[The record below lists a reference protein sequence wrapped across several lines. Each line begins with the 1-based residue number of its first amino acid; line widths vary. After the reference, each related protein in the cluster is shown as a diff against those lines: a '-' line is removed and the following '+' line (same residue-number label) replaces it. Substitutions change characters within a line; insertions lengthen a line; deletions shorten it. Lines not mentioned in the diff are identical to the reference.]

1 MENVREERLV
11 SYRIYADRVWIMHTC
26 INVLLLF
33 LTAKLSGITVRVRR
47 IIEIAAGNALCFT
60 AILLLPAP
68 AVAGKTF
75 FCLIAALW
83 WVQRCFQVKSREGM
97 RRVWI
102 CYMCCACVLGGVCN
116 GLATY
121 FRVDPTLVR
130 LLFCSPL
137 LILVVISVI
146 PVVNAL
152 CGFFGT
158 LIGVSFLL
166 YLILWFAIPKA
177 RTPRQRLEMTGER
190 ITASSIRR
198 NISADLND
206 ARPSPRNERTASV
219 FSELLYVTGRVLL
232 FCIKAF
238 LLLIGAVLGLVVLGL
253 VVGLV
258 TMLIGGAAVG
268 FPFALAGGSLLI
280 PVLIVL
286 GIVLPL
292 GIVVYLLLKL
302 VFNLRSRRT
311 TLSVLFGIWVLI
323 LIFLGV
329 YLVKNYERIEEA
341 FDRGDVEWYFNKTSG
356 WHGAGV
362 PDGIPIRHDTVRVE
376 TVTLGDSTL
385 RDTVRIE
392 YYTE

>member
-1 MENVREERLV
+1 MGLV
-11 SYRIYADRVWIMHTC
+11 
-26 INVLLLF
+26 
-33 LTAKLSGITVRVRR
+33 
-47 IIEIAAGNALCFT
+47 
-60 AILLLPAP
+60 
-68 AVAGKTF
+68 
-75 FCLIAALW
+75 
-83 WVQRCFQVKSREGM
+83 
-97 RRVWI
+97 
-102 CYMCCACVLGGVCN
+102 
-116 GLATY
+116 
-121 FRVDPTLVR
+121 
-130 LLFCSPL
+130 
-137 LILVVISVI
+137 
-146 PVVNAL
+146 
-152 CGFFGT
+152 
-158 LIGVSFLL
+158 
-166 YLILWFAIPKA
+166 
-177 RTPRQRLEMTGER
+177 
-190 ITASSIRR
+190 
-198 NISADLND
+198 
-206 ARPSPRNERTASV
+206 
-219 FSELLYVTGRVLL
+219 
-232 FCIKAF
+232 
-238 LLLIGAVLGLVVLGL
+238 AVLV
-253 VVGLV
+253 
-258 TMLIGGAAVG
+258 GGAAVG

-362 PDGIPIRHDTVRVE
+362 PDDIPIRYDTVRVE

>member
-1 MENVREERLV
+1 MDDCLYTYGGETIYKLDKRTGEVLARGKMDHKSSFAINSPTYAEGMIFVGLANGCVQAFDAVTLESLWLYEDPLGGQPNCPITYEDGYLYTGFWNREDGNANFVCLTVTDEDPAKTDESKLASWTYTSRGGFYWAGACV
-11 SYRIYADRVWIMHTC
+11 Q
-26 INVLLLF
+26 NGVLLVGTDDGQN
-33 LTAKLSGITVRVRR
+33 LTSPVLS
-47 IIEIAAGNALCFT
+47 
-60 AILLLPAP
+60 
-68 AVAGKTF
+68 
-75 FCLIAALW
+75 
-83 WVQRCFQVKSREGM
+83 
-97 RRVWI
+97 
-102 CYMCCACVLGGVCN
+102 
-116 GLATY
+116 
-121 FRVDPTLVR
+121 
-130 LLFCSPL
+130 
-137 LILVVISVI
+137 
-146 PVVNAL
+146 
-152 CGFFGT
+152 
-158 LIGVSFLL
+158 
-166 YLILWFAIPKA
+166 
-177 RTPRQRLEMTGER
+177 
-190 ITASSIRR
+190 
-198 NISADLND
+198 
-206 ARPSPRNERTASV
+206 
-219 FSELLYVTGRVLL
+219 TGRVLL

-323 LIFLGV
+323 LIFLGL

>member
-1 MENVREERLV
+1 MRFRK
-11 SYRIYADRVWIMHTC
+11 RARP
-26 INVLLLF
+26 
-33 LTAKLSGITVRVRR
+33 ASGSK
-47 IIEIAAGNALCFT
+47 C
-60 AILLLPAP
+60 
-68 AVAGKTF
+68 
-75 FCLIAALW
+75 
-83 WVQRCFQVKSREGM
+83 
-97 RRVWI
+97 
-102 CYMCCACVLGGVCN
+102 
-116 GLATY
+116 
-121 FRVDPTLVR
+121 
-130 LLFCSPL
+130 
-137 LILVVISVI
+137 
-146 PVVNAL
+146 
-152 CGFFGT
+152 
-158 LIGVSFLL
+158 
-166 YLILWFAIPKA
+166 
-177 RTPRQRLEMTGER
+177 ER

-362 PDGIPIRHDTVRVE
+362 PDDIPIRYDTVRVE

-385 RDTVRIE
+385 RDTIRIE